1 MKQTAVRLSAVTCLG
16 GLFALTALPVWATE
30 SLCDVQEQVIFSC
43 SLGKKMVS
51 VCASNDFSASKG
63 YLQYRFGQ
71 KGALE
76 LVFPDLTESA
86 PASLFVQ
93 ARTLMFAGGG
103 GGYLRFING
112 QHHYIVYAAIGKG
125 WGAKD
130 GVAVEKN
137 NQLIAKLECQDVPV
151 SKLSEDFFTRTGLLA
166 DQNEFQIPG
175 ID

>member
-1 MKQTAVRLSAVTCLG
+1 MKTVALIGGFLG
-16 GLFALTALPVWATE
+16 LVAAPVWAGE
-30 SLCDVQEQVIFSC
+30 SHCSAQEQIVFSC

-51 VCASNDFSASKG
+51 VCASNDFSANSG

-71 KGALE
+71 KDALE
-76 LVFPDLTESA
+76 LAFPNLTESA
-86 PASLFVQ
+86 PASQSVQ

-112 QHHYIVYAAIGKG
+112 QHHYIVYTAIGKG

-137 NQLIAKLECQDVPV
+137 NQLIANLECQDIPV
-151 SKLSEDFFTRTGLLA
+151 SKLNEAFFTHAGLSA

-175 ID
+175 VD